1 MKLISRAS
9 VAVTTAVLAASIAPV
24 AAAAAPAVSAAS
36 RAATPAAWQAVPVP
50 SSVTSPAQ
58 LAGVAAASAS
68 AAWAVGAEALTP
80 AGTGTPLI
88 LHWNG
93 KSWSTVALSGVSGPG
108 GLTSVAAA
116 SPRDAWAAGTGKSGA
131 VVLHWNGKKWSAVS
145 FPDQATATVAS
156 LAVGPGGT
164 AWLAGGI
171 PNSSGRPQLLVEEWN
186 GKAWH
191 VVNTGL
197 SGGALVSVRVSA
209 SGDVFVAG
217 TSSPTSTN
225 NLVAYEHG
233 GTWTSLPP
241 APLDSVADV
250 LGVSGS
256 DVWVAGLF
264 LSRTP
269 GSSPAEVCNWNGSS
283 WSTVSIPSAGQALS
297 ISPDASGQ
305 PQWAG
310 TTTSTDPASTL
321 YSYYDGTSWSNVSGA
336 AALTGAFEAYTVTA
350 HIPGTNATWAV
361 GGSASLN
368 SAGNPAPASPLIEYN
383 P

>member
-1 MKLISRAS
+1 M
-9 VAVTTAVLAASIAPV
+9 
-24 AAAAAPAVSAAS
+24 
-36 RAATPAAWQAVPVP
+36 
-50 SSVTSPAQ
+50 TSPAQ

-68 AAWAVGAEALTP
+68 AAWAVGADAVTP

-93 KSWSTVALSGVSGPG
+93 TSWSAVALSGVSGPG

-116 SPRDAWAAGTGKSGA
+116 SPRDAWAVGTDSAGA
-131 VVLHWNGKKWSAVS
+131 IVLHWNGRKWYTVS
-145 FPDQATATVAS
+145 FPDQATATLSSV
-156 LAVGPGGT
+156 AVGPHGT
-164 AWLAGGI
+164 AWMVGGY
-171 PNSSGRPQLLVEEWN
+171 PDSSGRPQLLVEEWN

-197 SGGALVSVRVSA
+197 SGGALVAVRVSA

-225 NLVAYEHG
+225 NLVADEHDG
-233 GTWTSLPP
+233 IWTSLPA
-241 APLDSVADV
+241 APLDSVANV

-264 LSRTP
+264 LSTTP
-269 GSSPAEVCNWNGSS
+269 GSTPAKICNWNGST

-297 ISPDASGQ
+297 ISPDDSGQ
-305 PQWAG
+305 PQWVG
-310 TTTSTDPASTL
+310 VTTNIDPASTL
-321 YSYYDGTSWSNVSGA
+321 YSHYDGTSWSNVPGA
-336 AALTGAFEAYTVTA
+336 TALTGVFEGYTVTA

-368 SAGNPAPASPLIEYN
+368 SAGNPVPASPIIEYN